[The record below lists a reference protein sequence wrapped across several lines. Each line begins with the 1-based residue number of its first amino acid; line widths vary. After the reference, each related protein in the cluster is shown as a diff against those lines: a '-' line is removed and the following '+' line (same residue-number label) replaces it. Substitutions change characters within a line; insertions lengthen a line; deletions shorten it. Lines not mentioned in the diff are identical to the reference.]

1 MAWYLDG
8 EKAVRWWHRIAIRH
22 DWHLQ
27 GWQRNKVYPDFLAC
41 VQEMGNGK
49 IRFAVLE
56 TKGLHLKGNDDTAY
70 KERLF
75 ELLEKVSAKGVNVGE
90 FKLGVAQ
97 NEMRFELMLENNWR
111 ERIKSP
117 LN

>member
-1 MAWYLDG
+1 
-8 EKAVRWWHRIAIRH
+8 
-22 DWHLQ
+22 
-27 GWQRNKVYPDFLAC
+27 
-41 VQEMGNGK
+41 MGNGK

>member
-1 MAWYLDG
+1 VG
-8 EKAVRWWHRIAIRH
+8 WWHRIAVH
-22 DWHLQ
+22 QDWHLQ

-41 VQEMGNGK
+41 VQETGYGK

-75 ELLEKVSAKGVNVGE
+75 ELLEKCSTTGLNVGE
-90 FKLGVAQ
+90 LKLAMKQ
-97 NEMRFELMLENNWR
+97 TQMRFELMLENNWQ
-111 ERIKSP
+111 ERIKQAVE
-117 LN
+117 

>member
-1 MAWYLDG
+1 
-8 EKAVRWWHRIAIRH
+8 
-22 DWHLQ
+22 LQ

-41 VQEMGNGK
+41 VQETGKGK

-56 TKGLHLKGNDDTAY
+56 TKGLRLKGNDDTAY

-75 ELLEKVSAKGVNVGE
+75 ELLEKISAKSVNVGE
-90 FKLGVAQ
+90 LKLGVAQ

-111 ERIKSP
+111 ERIKRAI
-117 LN
+117 

>member
-1 MAWYLDG
+1 MVFVLHG
-8 EKAVRWWHRIAIRH
+8 FIASRRLRSRAIVAAR
-22 DWHLQ
+22 LP
-27 GWQRNKVYPDFLAC
+27 KV
-41 VQEMGNGK
+41 M
-49 IRFAVLE
+49 
-56 TKGLHLKGNDDTAY
+56 

-75 ELLEKVSAKGVNVGE
+75 ELLGKVSAKGVNVGE